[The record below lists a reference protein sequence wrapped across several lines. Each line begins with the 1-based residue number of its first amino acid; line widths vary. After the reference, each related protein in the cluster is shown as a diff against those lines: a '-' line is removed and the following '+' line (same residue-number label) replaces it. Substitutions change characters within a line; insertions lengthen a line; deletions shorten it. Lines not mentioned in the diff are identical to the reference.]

1 MTVWI
6 VNATTRL
13 VGGVCSFLY
22 GVSVFLYVTLWDT
35 SLVLLNLLTPSRKAG
50 HVVPSPHAGCNL
62 SWPPFT
68 PPSPTDSRSCC
79 PALNA
84 MANHGILPHSGKN
97 IPYPVLS
104 HAIRA
109 TFNFA
114 PSFCFFVPWY
124 MARILG
130 REYARDTIDL
140 GDVSVHNGIE
150 HDASLTRRDA
160 GVDKDQARPALEL
173 IEDMLAHAT
182 GPGGTITAADMARA
196 SSKRRREA
204 RASNSAFTLSTFHK
218 LFGSSKYVPFPF
230 PSLFF
235 FSFSCR

>member
-1 MTVWI
+1 
-6 VNATTRL
+6 
-13 VGGVCSFLY
+13 
-22 GVSVFLYVTLWDT
+22 
-35 SLVLLNLLTPSRKAG
+35 
-50 HVVPSPHAGCNL
+50 
-62 SWPPFT
+62 
-68 PPSPTDSRSCC
+68 
-79 PALNA
+79 
-84 MANHGILPHSGKN
+84 
-97 IPYPVLS
+97 
-104 HAIRA
+104 
-109 TFNFA
+109 
-114 PSFCFFVPWY
+114 

-218 LFGSSKYVPFPF
+218 LFGSSKYVPSP
-230 PSLFF
+230 PLLSSFF
-235 FSFSCR
+235 RLVVADALHLHAQPLDAASPPRRTRRRHRDSAQRRTLP